1 MKIEINALYPNG
13 ELKTYEM
20 PANEYAEKYE
30 YIRFISEDEGIL
42 LQIYEVRSN
51 GIKSKIYDSL
61 FNQLASEVYRDNLS
75 IMLA

>member
-30 YIRFISEDEGIL
+30 DIRFISEEEGIL

-51 GIKSKIYDSL
+51 GLKNKIYDSL
-61 FNQLASEVYRDNLS
+61 FNQYSSRGCFDELS
-75 IMLA
+75 IMFA